1 LTLLRTLRP
10 ITRDGENMGM
20 RRVVTTFLVIL
31 LFLTGS
37 ACAQH
42 LPRQPLVLPFAA
54 AHKGTVLTTDFQA
67 TEDRIHLFL
76 LLFKEKSVLPQYMGS
91 GGYDPKARKRL
102 DNGLPIPL
110 RLTVSRLD
118 PSEASPLFDKEFFE
132 LELQGMSATDYSKMI
147 TAIKL
152 SPGNYRVRLEA
163 LRDIP
168 ELAEA
173 SIKFVIGVITH

>member
-1 LTLLRTLRP
+1 
-10 ITRDGENMGM
+10 MGM
-20 RRVVTTFLVIL
+20 RRVVTTFLVVL

-37 ACAQH
+37 ACAGH

-67 TEDRIHLFL
+67 TEDNMYWFSLQLIFKQNNVEDRERIRKLA
-76 LLFKEKSVLPQYMGS
+76 GS

-110 RLTVSRLD
+110 RLTITRLD
-118 PSEASPLFDKEFFE
+118 PSGVSPIHDKEIIEEE
-132 LELQGMSATDYSKMI
+132 LEGYSATYYSKI
-147 TAIKL
+147 IDTVRL
-152 SPGNYRVRLEA
+152 SPGNYRVRVEA

-168 ELAEA
+168 ELAETP
-173 SIKFVIGVITH
+173 INFTIYIRRL